1 MISDERLIFQ
11 QEASGKTER
20 DWEVESIM
28 NLEGNADEGDVTIL
42 CRRCAASG
50 FLLHWGRLPG
60 HGSHA
65 LPSTFRSYEVCV
77 FSRRGVRDLEDVCM
91 LVSVPDLTRWL
102 PCAWEAHDEDCW
114 LWGYPQGPA

>member
-50 FLLHWGRLPG
+50 F
-60 HGSHA
+60 
-65 LPSTFRSYEVCV
+65 
-77 FSRRGVRDLEDVCM
+77 
-91 LVSVPDLTRWL
+91 
-102 PCAWEAHDEDCW
+102 
-114 LWGYPQGPA
+114 